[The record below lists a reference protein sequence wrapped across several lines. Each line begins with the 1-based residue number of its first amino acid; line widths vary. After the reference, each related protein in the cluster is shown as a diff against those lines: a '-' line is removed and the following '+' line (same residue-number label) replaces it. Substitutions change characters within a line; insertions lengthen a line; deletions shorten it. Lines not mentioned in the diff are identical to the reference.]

1 MGTHSGTGEGFSEE
15 EADCIAAAL
24 VDVVGVEE
32 LEAAGAWDRIQDDP
46 DGSLA
51 DFGITLD
58 ESQSSTLFDGMNE
71 CKDMRAYFEETLTTE
86 GLPPELSA
94 CVLDG
99 IDDATL
105 QRIIMVGFTEG
116 DAGWT
121 PKPTSPPRSSRQP
134 ASARPQE
141 PPSVRPLCGRV
152 R

>member
-105 QRIIMVGFTEG
+105 QRIIMAGFTEG
-116 DAGWT
+116 DAGLDAEADLT
-121 PKPTSPPRSSRQP
+121 AAVEQA
-134 ASARPQE
+134 ASECAAA
-141 PPSVRPLCGRV
+141 GAA
-152 R
+152 